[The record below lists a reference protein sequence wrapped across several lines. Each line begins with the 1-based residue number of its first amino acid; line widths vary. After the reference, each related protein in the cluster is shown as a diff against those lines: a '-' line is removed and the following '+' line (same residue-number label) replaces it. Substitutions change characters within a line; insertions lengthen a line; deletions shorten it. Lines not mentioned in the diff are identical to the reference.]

1 MTADLWA
8 KSPDDRLWALSA
20 LSERRL
26 RLLAVALA
34 RSVARLAP
42 GDTMTD
48 ALDAAERFA
57 DTGKSKAALKRAR
70 QTLTD
75 ARGALEGPGLRGR
88 DRAVLGAY
96 MALFVANVACTEQ
109 TAGAGSTVYETVKTW
124 HEAEGLSRYDARYR
138 VYSVFLEVAGP
149 ARPDPGHPSWRLD
162 NPVTLART
170 MIKFPSWRTDTAV
183 TLARQMYESRDFS
196 AMPILADALQD
207 AGCDDEHTLNHCRDM
222 HAVHVR
228 GCWVVDLVLG
238 KE

>member
-34 RSVARLAP
+34 RSVAQLAP

-70 QTLTD
+70 LALTD
-75 ARGALEGPGLRGR
+75 ARGALEGPGLRAGE
-88 DRAVLGAY
+88 RAVLGAY
-96 MALFVANVACTEQ
+96 MALAVAGVACTDE
-109 TAGAGSTVYETVKTW
+109 TGPASAVYETVRTW
-124 HEAEGLSRYDARYR
+124 IEAVGLSRYDARHR
-138 VYSVFLEVAGP
+138 AFSVFLEVAGP
-149 ARPDPGHPSWRLD
+149 ARPDPGQPAWRLD

-170 MIKFPSWRTDTAV
+170 MRTFPSWRTDTAV
-183 TLARQMYESRDFS
+183 ALARQMYESRDFS

-207 AGCDDEHTLNHCRDM
+207 AGCDDEHTLNHCRAAD
-222 HAVHVR
+222 AVHVR

-238 KE
+238 RE